1 MKPNATI
8 TKLNA
13 DTRTL
18 LGTYIRTGILYALL
32 IAFFWL
38 IGYETIYQHLTPF
51 YALMRPTI
59 LHDEN
64 TLWHIQSI
72 IIVGVLIAITI
83 KIVNRFKLFDD
94 TEPDPKIQRKF
105 IAWCILLAI
114 IIPISIAMMR
124 GGFDGIT
131 QAYDRHGYE
140 YNSDIG
146 KGGSIQ
152 GLFSEYEKNHQFL
165 SMHAKVHPPGAIA
178 LLWLMSMATFTTS
191 PLILSFGTILLGGLS
206 VIPFYLWTRDLF
218 NPRVATQTTLLYIF
232 VPTIVLFT
240 ATSAD
245 IMFMPF
251 TLTTLMLF
259 WRSITQ
265 GSFKYAVLA
274 GIFYA
279 FCTLLSFSLI
289 GIGAFFGLIGLWKLK
304 EAETRLHVIVTA
316 SGMIIGLIAIHLAV
330 YFWSDFNVFRAFE
343 LCKAQFDLD
352 QHHLDLNDPRPASW
366 VFKFINPLCWFFFA
380 GIPISVLAIK
390 QFIDRTSDHRTLFI
404 VIALTLFVL
413 NLLYLARGEGERSA
427 MYIMPFIVIPAGY
440 YLAQLSQKNNS
451 NQVFWMTLI
460 LLAIQC
466 WFTEAMLYT
475 YW

>member
-1 MKPNATI
+1 MKSTNSIA
-8 TKLNA
+8 KLNPESRA
-13 DTRTL
+13 L
-18 LGTYIRTGILYALL
+18 LGTYIRTSIFYALL
-32 IAFFWL
+32 VGFFAL

-51 YALMRPTI
+51 YALVRPTI
-59 LHDEN
+59 LQGEN
-64 TLWHIQSI
+64 ILWHIQSI
-72 IIVGVLIAITI
+72 IILGLLILCTI
-83 KIVNRFKLFDD
+83 KIVQKFNILDD
-94 TEPDPKIQRKF
+94 TEPDTKTQRKF

-114 IIPISIAMMR
+114 VIPISIAMMR

-152 GLFSEYEKNHQFL
+152 GLFATYEKNHQFL
-165 SMHAKVHPPGAIA
+165 SMHAKVHPPGPIA
-178 LLWLMSMATFTTS
+178 LLWLMSMVTFTSS
-191 PLILSFGTILLGGLS
+191 PLILSFGTILLGALS

-218 NPRVATQTTLLYIF
+218 SSRVAVQSTLLYIF
-232 VPTIVLFT
+232 VPTVVLFT

-265 GSFKYAVLA
+265 GSFRYALIA
-274 GIFYA
+274 GVFYA

-304 EAETRLHVIVTA
+304 NAETRLHVIVTA
-316 SGMIIGLIAIHLAV
+316 SGMIIGLIVIHLIV
-330 YFWSDFNVFRAFE
+330 YFWSDFNVFNAFK
-343 LCKAQFDLD
+343 LCKTQFDLD

-366 VFKFINPLCWFFFA
+366 IFKFINPLCWFYFA

-390 QFIDRTSDHRTLFI
+390 QFINRQSDHRPIFLI
-404 VIALTLFVL
+404 IALTLFVL

-427 MYIMPFIVIPAGY
+427 MYIMPFLIIPAGY
-440 YLAQLSQKNNS
+440 YLAKLTQKTKS